1 MLKIEI
7 LINVENGR
15 KFFIFSYPVSG
26 GFGSVGWKN
35 YVVVLAHAFE
45 SFLQAVKA
53 HTEPANVLCDGKGK
67 QSKRKNI
74 FRTFSS
80 FALRPEIN
88 FPSSVCLLQTEL
100 LWRSILFLLLHFHS
114 WMSFYSKRWL
124 RVCFRALKIA
134 DHCLDTFFIN
144 FESFLHE
151 SSTAR
156 NFLAFQLT
164 EWKANS
170 LAFSE
175 ELSLSVVKMARHPH
189 FSHTVPRLSNQQ
201 KTADCSWIDLEILIF
216 PLSSFTYWSNTVDTK
231 DI

>member
-134 DHCLDTFFIN
+134 DHCLDIF
-144 FESFLHE
+144 
-151 SSTAR
+151 
-156 NFLAFQLT
+156 
-164 EWKANS
+164 
-170 LAFSE
+170 
-175 ELSLSVVKMARHPH
+175 
-189 FSHTVPRLSNQQ
+189 
-201 KTADCSWIDLEILIF
+201 SWILKAFYTKAQPQEIFSPFNWLNEKQIHL
-216 PLSSFTYWSNTVDTK
+216 PSRKN
-231 DI
+231 